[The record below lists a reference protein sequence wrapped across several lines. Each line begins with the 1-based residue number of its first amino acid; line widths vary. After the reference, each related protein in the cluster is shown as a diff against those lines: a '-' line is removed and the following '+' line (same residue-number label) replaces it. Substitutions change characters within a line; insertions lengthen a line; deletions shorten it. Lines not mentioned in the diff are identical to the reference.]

1 MVLSKGF
8 ELSRGEDPEERDL
21 FREYAGASGV
31 LKSVNRYWHRDEDEL
46 AELAALADGSLDP
59 KRRAAA
65 AARVARSPE
74 LAALLAEQKRALALT
89 NHAAATTE
97 APHALRARIT
107 GEQRRPRRAALVAAF
122 ATATLAAA
130 VGAGILS
137 SGRSADPLRVA
148 LRPTAVVPDAAGEAT
163 MTKTLSG
170 WRIRLRA
177 RGLPRLD
184 RGRFYEAWLRNK
196 RGVLVPVG
204 TFNEG
209 TDVTLWAGVAPTH
222 FTGVTVTRERD
233 DGNQASSG
241 EKVLTGTVLH

>member
-1 MVLSKGF
+1 M
-8 ELSRGEDPEERDL
+8 
-21 FREYAGASGV
+21 Y
-31 LKSVNRYWHRDEDEL
+31 RYRHRDEDDF

-59 KRRAAA
+59 ERRAAV

-74 LAALLAEQKRALALT
+74 LAALLAEQRRALALT

-97 APHALRARIT
+97 APHAFRARVAA
-107 GEQRRPRRAALVAAF
+107 EQRRPRRAALVAAF
-122 ATATLAAA
+122 ATATLATA

-137 SGRSADPLRVA
+137 SGRSADSLRVA
-148 LRPTAVVPDAAGEAT
+148 LRPTAVVPGAAGEAT
-163 MTKTLSG
+163 MTKTPSG

-177 RGLPRLD
+177 HGLPRLD
-184 RGRFYEAWLRNK
+184 RGRFYEAWLRSE

-209 TDVTLWAGVAPTH
+209 TDVTLWAGVAPTR
-222 FTGVTVTRERD
+222 FTSLTVTRERN

-241 EKVLTGTVLH
+241 EKVLAGTVVR